1 MNHKCFID
9 SNVLIYAVSNELP
22 KAEIARQVLSNNK
35 IIISTQ
41 TLNEF
46 CNVVL
51 RKNILTIEQ
60 TSFAVSVFLND
71 FEIMD
76 TTSDLV
82 INALNIKAKYR
93 YSYWD
98 SVMIACALKSGVN
111 TLYSEDMAHG
121 QIIDNQLT
129 IINPFI

>member
-1 MNHKCFID
+1 MHDQCFVDRNI
-9 SNVLIYAVSNELP
+9 LIYAVSNELP
-22 KAEIARQVLSNNK
+22 KTQLARQVLSNNN
-35 IIISTQ
+35 IVISTQ

-60 TSFAVSVFLND
+60 TSLSVSVFLND
-71 FEIMD
+71 FTVMD
-76 TTSDLV
+76 TTPDLV
-82 INALNIKAKYR
+82 IKALQVKARYH

-98 SVMIACALKSGVN
+98 SVMIACALKSG
-111 TLYSEDMAHG
+111 TAILYSEDMAHG

>member
-1 MNHKCFID
+1 MNNQCFID
-9 SNVLIYAVSNELP
+9 SNILIYAVSNELP
-22 KAEIARQVLSNNK
+22 KTEMARQVLSNNK

-51 RKNILTIEQ
+51 RKKILTIEQ

-71 FEIMD
+71 FAVMD

-82 INALNIKAKYR
+82 MNALNVKAKYH

-98 SVMIACALKSGVN
+98 SVMIACALNSGVN
-111 TLYSEDMAHG
+111 ILYSEDMAHG

>member
-1 MNHKCFID
+1 MNHKCFVD
-9 SNVLIYAVSNELP
+9 SNILIYAVSNELP
-22 KAEIARQVLSNNK
+22 KAEMTRQVLSNNK

-98 SVMIACALKSGVN
+98 SVMIACALKSGAN

-121 QIIDNQLT
+121 QIIDSQLT